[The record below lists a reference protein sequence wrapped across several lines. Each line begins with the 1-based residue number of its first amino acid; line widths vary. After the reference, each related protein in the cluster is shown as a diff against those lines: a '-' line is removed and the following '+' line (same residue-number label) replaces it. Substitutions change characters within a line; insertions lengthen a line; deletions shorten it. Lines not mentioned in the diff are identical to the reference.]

1 MEFRRVWAAE
11 PVRAIAIYSSSPEKK
26 IVGLVEVKSVEVDSL
41 TALWEFNGQLGGGL
55 TRAELRSY
63 FAGKK
68 VGYAVLLGERFI
80 PSQPIAPTKLTSP
93 FRAPQSFRYLTEP
106 ELKRI
111 ARSMNT

>member
-26 IVGLVEVKSVEVDSL
+26 IVGLVEVKSVEVASL
-41 TALWEFNGQLGGGL
+41 TALWEFNGEFGGGL

-63 FAGKK
+63 FADKK
-68 VGYAVLLGERFI
+68 VGYAVLLGERLI
-80 PSQPIAPTKLTSP
+80 PSQPVAPTKLASP
-93 FRAPQSFRYLTEP
+93 FRAPQSFRYLTES